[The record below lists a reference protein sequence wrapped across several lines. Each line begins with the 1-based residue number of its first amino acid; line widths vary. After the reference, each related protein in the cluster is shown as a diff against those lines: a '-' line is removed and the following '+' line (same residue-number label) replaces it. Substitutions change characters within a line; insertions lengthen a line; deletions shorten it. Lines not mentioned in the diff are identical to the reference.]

1 MRLALFDLDNT
12 LLGGDSD
19 HAWGDY
25 LCRRGI
31 LDAATYK
38 TRNDEFYQDYLA
50 GTLNMTDYL
59 NFTLEILGNTDMAQL
74 EQWHREF
81 MRDCIEPMMLP
92 KALEL
97 IAKHREAGDKL
108 VVITATNRFVTAP
121 IVAKLGI
128 DTLLA
133 TECEMADGRYTG
145 RTTGVPC
152 FREGKVTRLN
162 QWLEDNAFSLKD
174 SYFYSDSM
182 NDLPLLEQVANPVAV
197 DPDDKLRAEA
207 ERRGWPVITLR
218 H

>member
-25 LCRRGI
+25 LCERGI
-31 LDAATYK
+31 LDTATYK

-50 GTLNMTDYL
+50 GTLNLTDYL
-59 NFTLEILGNTDMAQL
+59 NFTLDILGRTDMAQL
-74 EQWHREF
+74 DEWHRDF
-81 MRDCIEPMMLP
+81 MRDCIEPIILP

-108 VVITATNRFVTAP
+108 VVITATNRFVTGP
-121 IVAKLGI
+121 IVERLGI
-128 DTLLA
+128 ETLLA
-133 TECEMADGRYTG
+133 TECEMAEGRYTG

-152 FREGKVTRLN
+152 FREGKVTRL
-162 QWLEDNAFSLKD
+162 QHWLEENALSLEG

-182 NDLPLLEQVANPVAV
+182 NDLPLLEQVAHPVAV
-197 DPDDKLRAEA
+197 DPDPRLRAEA
-207 ERRGWPVITLR
+207 ESRGWPVITLR
-218 H
+218 K